1 MQISEPEHLGF
12 SAGFYHLP
20 MWHHENYSTP
30 LRLSFLMWKM
40 EIIVQ
45 GLLIRAWHTLSIQ

>member
-1 MQISEPEHLGF
+1 MQIPEPGHPDF

-30 LRLSFLMWKM
+30 LSLGLLIYKM
-40 EIIVQ
+40 GMTIVQ
-45 GLLIRAWHTLSIQ
+45 GLLERVLTSIK